1 MILQFGEGK
10 ILIRKFA
17 QGDEAGV
24 ILSESKQA
32 HPIGAALKDGF
43 QCVSIYEEET
53 LSKEGVVLRFANIEG
68 LDVLLEDLQ
77 EVREALQCDQ
87 EARHTQLPWRERFHQ
102 LAKEQGDLDPE
113 IQKWVNEHFDDLL
126 E

>member
-17 QGDEAGV
+17 QGDEAGI
-24 ILSESKQA
+24 ILSESKLA
-32 HPIGAALKDGF
+32 YPIGAVLKDGF
-43 QCVSIYEEET
+43 QCVSIHEEET

-77 EVREALQCDQ
+77 EVRDALQCVCNVL
-87 EARHTQLPWRERFHQ
+87 RTYTPCSW
-102 LAKEQGDLDPE
+102 
-113 IQKWVNEHFDDLL
+113 
-126 E
+126 